1 MMSAEGE
8 EVQMLEGHDVLPG
21 KVLLVDDEPANLK
34 LLLTILKSKGYQI
47 STATNGQEALQLA
60 AEDPP
65 DVILLDVMMPGMN
78 GFEVA
83 QALKAAQE
91 TSHIPIIMV
100 TALRERDERLRGLA
114 AGAEDFL
121 TKPVDNEE
129 VIVRVRNLFRL
140 KKYHDIVKNQNL
152 ILEQKVREKTADLRT
167 AYEETIYTLCRAAE
181 FKDEDTGNHIQ
192 RISYYTARLAEM
204 LGMDGGFVEQIFHAS
219 PMHDIG
225 KIGIP
230 DRILLK
236 PGSLTPDE
244 LVIMRTHPIVGG
256 EILANCR
263 SPYLAMGSEI
273 AIAHHER
280 WDGGGYPAGL
290 KGEKTPLS
298 ARIVNICDQYD
309 ALRSK
314 RPYKRALS
322 HQETIRI
329 IASGDGRTMPSH
341 FDPQVHQVFLA
352 HHQIFADIFEAL
364 PD

>member
-1 MMSAEGE
+1 MSADEL
-8 EVQMLEGHDVLPG
+8 QMLEGSDALQG
-21 KVLLVDDEPANLK
+21 KVLLVDDEPVNLK
-34 LLLTILKSKGYQI
+34 VLQTILKSKGYQI
-47 STATNGQEALQLA
+47 RTAANGQEALQQVADDL
-60 AEDPP
+60 P
-65 DVILLDVMMPGMN
+65 DVILLDVMMPVMN

-100 TALRERDERLRGLA
+100 TALADRDARLRGLA

-121 TKPVDNEE
+121 TKPVDKDE
-129 VIVRVRNLFRL
+129 VAARVRNLFRL
-140 KKYHDIVKNQNL
+140 KKYHDFVKNQNL
-152 ILEQKVREKTADLRT
+152 VLEQKVREKTANLRT

-181 FKDEDTGNHIQ
+181 YKDEDTGNHIQ

-204 LGMDGGFVEQIFHAS
+204 LGMGSGFVEQIFHAS

-230 DRILLK
+230 DRVLLK
-236 PGSLTPDE
+236 PGSLTPE
-244 LVIMRTHPIVGG
+244 EIVVMKTHPTLGG
-256 EILANCR
+256 EILANCQ
-263 SPYLAMGSEI
+263 SPYLVMGSEI

-280 WDGGGYPAGL
+280 WDGGGYPAGI
-290 KGEKTPLS
+290 KGEKIPLS

-314 RPYKRALS
+314 RPYKRAMS
-322 HQETIRI
+322 HQETMHI
-329 IASGDGRTMPSH
+329 IATGDGRTMPSH
-341 FDPQVHQVFLA
+341 FDPQVHQMFLA
-352 HHQIFADIFEAL
+352 HHQVFVEIYEAL